1 MTPRDGT
8 TAPKVCFSATVV
20 EEQDIEAGL
29 V

>member
-8 TAPKVCFSATVV
+8 TVPKVCFSAKLGEEPQV
-20 EEQDIEAGL
+20 EVGL